1 MGQATL
7 PESNA
12 SVRSLCQSVT
22 GRETVPLKKKAY
34 PRENQRGRESFLD
47 LQEEI
52 EEVDGNAG
60 GRPPALWKGTK
71 GSGIF
76 S

>member
-1 MGQATL
+1 M
-7 PESNA
+7 
-12 SVRSLCQSVT
+12 
-22 GRETVPLKKKAY
+22 PLSERDRKGDR
-34 PRENQRGRESFLD
+34 PFVGENQRGRESFLD